1 MKIRRIAPGIAKIK
15 QSQKESLPGAA
26 PFGNLAAYCR
36 RGIAMNLPRIIHN
49 PSFFAI
55 SACVLLGASTGCSGP
70 AQGSGGP
77 VTNATVQSGQTANT
91 KPPTKPDG
99 TSTSGTTAST
109 TKPPSTPAA
118 PSPFHVVADVD
129 YELELQN
136 LGKNGVL
143 LGGGQLLPIRDNTV
157 TFEPKF
163 ALTQEMRG
171 DGVMGQFMGLHGSFP
186 DALFAAVVRPSGRTG
201 LTELYKWSGT
211 KWASHYSTAESTFVQ
226 AIQPWQNGTVL
237 LVESD
242 SMSGGVQFS
251 AFPQGSKVFLPEP
264 HDKKRRGGYGLCES
278 GFVPDT
284 LGTLP
289 SGHAFMSG
297 VTCSPDG
304 SSPDGQ
310 IGVKHWSPENP
321 KGTVDIL
328 PEIGNQVFETIA
340 VVLRTEKDGYVAGN
354 LKGTR
359 MGQSNT
365 MAPYLAH
372 FDGKSWVRD
381 TLPTSDALLSLDVDA
396 QGKVWLVSAQGV
408 VYSRPSGGAWNE
420 ISTPRAGKNEA
431 PISAKKIWVRAPG
444 DEWIVGAY
452 ESRYVVLHSGPA
464 APKAELPD
472 LETMEDKVADLAMPT
487 PLTSRCYRPFA
498 LLFTLSKVAPPD
510 FDYPATREA
519 LKGHTEFADAQFI
532 EFKRLDK
539 RFMGAFVSDV
549 DMGKKLVEL
558 IKKKVPN
565 STPQLVCHS
574 PRPTRELT
582 MDFSR

>member
-1 MKIRRIAPGIAKIK
+1 MI
-15 QSQKESLPGAA
+15 
-26 PFGNLAAYCR
+26 
-36 RGIAMNLPRIIHN
+36 LPRMSHR

-55 SACVLLGASTGCSGP
+55 SACLLLGAPTGCSGP

-77 VTNATVQSGQTANT
+77 VTNATVQSGQTAT
-91 KPPTKPDG
+91 PKPPTKPEG
-99 TSTSGTTAST
+99 TSTSEA
-109 TKPPSTPAA
+109 TKPPSTPAV

-129 YELELQN
+129 YELELQS

-163 ALTQEMRG
+163 ALTQEIRG
-171 DGVMGQFMGLHGSFP
+171 DGVMGQFVGLYGSFP

-211 KWASHYSTAESTFVQ
+211 KWASHYSTNESTFVKD
-226 AIQPWQNGTVL
+226 IQPWQKGTLL
-237 LVESD
+237 LVESN
-242 SMSGGVQFS
+242 SFSGEVQFS

-264 HDKKRRGGYGLCES
+264 HDRKWRGSFGSCES
-278 GFVPDT
+278 GFIPTT

-289 SGHAFMSG
+289 SGHAFMCG
-297 VTCSPDG
+297 VTCSPDD
-304 SSPDGQ
+304 SSKDGQ
-310 IGVKHWSPENP
+310 IGVKRWSPDNP
-321 KGTVDIL
+321 KGSVEIL
-328 PEIGNQVFETIA
+328 PEIASKQLDVVRIA
-340 VVLRTEKDGYVAGN
+340 LHTEKDAYLGGN
-354 LKGTR
+354 LHTHNFAR
-359 MGQSNT
+359 MDE

-396 QGKVWLVSAQGV
+396 QGKLWLVSAHGN
-408 VYSRPSGGAWNE
+408 VYARPLGGSWSE
-420 ISTPRAGKNEA
+420 VPMPRAGKNETA
-431 PISAKKIWVRAPG
+431 VSATKIWVRAPG

-472 LETMEDKVADLAMPT
+472 LETMEDTVADLAMPT
-487 PLTSRCYRPFA
+487 PLTSRCVRPFA